1 MDIGVNLCI
10 QSECRK
16 MGTRKN
22 SVSGHFSSCLRHCCA
37 TLPTLNCIN
46 FYCLSFHFIYL
57 LYHLS
62 SCFLLP
68 KKLFFMIHNL
78 LNSSPTSRKKIVPV
92 ALQFMRFYR
101 QDTKITHFNILPLRF
116 KVGLSPSKKICFTCL
131 HEDPL
136 KMIKNAF
143 CFI

>member
-22 SVSGHFSSCLRHCCA
+22 SVSGYFSSCLRHCCA

-68 KKLFFMIHNL
+68 KKLLFMIHNL
-78 LNSSPTSRKKIVPV
+78 LNSSPTSRKKKQWLWLCSLCAFIDRIQKS
-92 ALQFMRFYR
+92 LTSTFYHYVLKS
-101 QDTKITHFNILPLRF
+101 DSHLP
-116 KVGLSPSKKICFTCL
+116 KKFVLLASMKTL
-131 HEDPL
+131 
-136 KMIKNAF
+136 
-143 CFI
+143 